1 MEIVDLRKELPHLY
15 RPAPGRFEL
24 VEVPELGYLTIT
36 GRVEPGR
43 RPGDSPG
50 FATATAA
57 LYGLAYTLRFALRK
71 RATDP
76 LDAPVMPLEGQWWL
90 TGGEFD
96 LAHPDNWEYR
106 LLIAVPP
113 QVAPA
118 DVEAALAALR
128 RKRGDSPGLD
138 RLGLERF
145 AEGTCAQ
152 VLHVGPY
159 ATEPQT
165 LAALPAFLAEH
176 GLVDL
181 VGRAGRAGGRHHEI
195 YLSDPGRT
203 APEKLRTILRHPV
216 APA

>member
-1 MEIVDLRKELPHLY
+1 METVDLRKELPHLY
-15 RPAPGRFEL
+15 RPAPDRFEL
-24 VEVPELGYLTIT
+24 VDVPELGYLTIA
-36 GRVEPGR
+36 GRMEPGR

-50 FATATAA
+50 FAADTAA

-71 RATDP
+71 RAADP
-76 LDAPVMPLEGQWWL
+76 IDAPVMPLEGQWWL
-90 TGGEFD
+90 NGGEFD

-106 LLIAVPP
+106 LQIAVPA

-118 DVEAALAALR
+118 DVEAALAALQ
-128 RKRGDSPGLD
+128 RKRTDSPGPD

-165 LAALPAFLAEH
+165 LAALPTFLAGH

-181 VGRAGRAGGRHHEI
+181 VGPAGGRHHEI
-195 YLSDPGRT
+195 YLSDPRRT